1 MRSLYAIQRDI
12 DKAATLLNRLIL
24 EKKLTVQQLQGIEAS
39 SEILTEKLME
49 RLRHKE
55 DCGK

>member
-1 MRSLYAIQRDI
+1 MRSLFAIQRDI
-12 DKAATLLNRLIL
+12 DRAAGLLNRLIL
-24 EKKLTVQQLQGIEAS
+24 EKKLTVAALEGAKVS

-49 RLRHKE
+49 RLRQKE

>member
-12 DKAATLLNRLIL
+12 DRATTLLKRLIL
-24 EKKLTVQQLQGIEAS
+24 EKRLTAQQLAGLEAS
-39 SEILTEKLME
+39 SEILTEKLIE

>member
-1 MRSLYAIQRDI
+1 MRSIFAIQRDI
-12 DKAATLLNRLIL
+12 DRAATLLNRLIL
-24 EKKLTVQQLQGIEAS
+24 EKKLTVAALEGARAS

-55 DCGK
+55 NCGK

>member
-1 MRSLYAIQRDI
+1 MRSLFAIQRDI
-12 DKAATLLNRLIL
+12 DRAATLLNRLIL
-24 EKKLTVQQLQGIEAS
+24 EKKLTVAALEGAKAS
-39 SEILTEKLME
+39 SEILTEQLME